1 MYVLLNYCL
10 AASSHLSC
18 GADGESEK
26 LVKRAVKQL
35 FCGVKPTFNNHR
47 RYRAAAAIL
56 RRRKTIETVLKRGGT
71 GDSCTNIIINLASHH
86 ARNVKIKCYIT
97 LVLEPI
103 TNYWGSAEG
112 RPPQK
117 LTIWALDST

>member
-1 MYVLLNYCL
+1 MIYNELAVRIASTTPTLCYVLLL
-10 AASSHLSC
+10 SSSHLSC
-18 GADGESEK
+18 GSEK

-47 RYRAAAAIL
+47 RHRAAAIL
-56 RRRKTIETVLKRGGT
+56 RRRKKQLKLFLKE

-103 TNYWGSAEG
+103 TN
-112 RPPQK
+112 
-117 LTIWALDST
+117 